1 MDAYDWISSLPDEI
15 LFHIISSLPFESSI
29 QTIFLSKRWRFL
41 WDSTL
46 LQHGSSQEVASAIS
60 AFLSNFNGQDPSKCT
75 RKFKFHFSNN
85 GSFLLAI
92 IAPKNK
98 LFLDFSSPSNHM
110 SNKLFNLET
119 ELNPKNLGTDPMGP
133 TSTCFI
139 KTLHLTSLTCLT
151 NEAASSILTTFHS
164 LETLKISNCDC
175 LQSLFIGSDTKLQN
189 LTIFDCLKLE
199 FVHIRCFKLQTFRY
213 RGNSPCFW
221 PEYHFNLVDAF
232 LDFRLGPVDNNSLI
246 SGCNF
251 DLMLL
256 TIKNVRVLTL
266 CKWTFQ
272 GLICKSLSRI
282 HAEFQF
288 YNLKEVWWID
298 NEYDSDALFCFLKL
312 CPCLEKL
319 FVTID
324 PKSYCVEKKI
334 SVPCYCIEAGRNTK
348 LGNLKVVK
356 LDGFTNQKDQ
366 IHLAQSL
373 GDLVTCEPMIF
384 ASSNGLCLKKKPNSH
399 HGHYFHACVDFK
411 DGNELY
417 CDKHLHMVL

>member
-119 ELNPKNLGTDPMGP
+119 ELNPKNL
-133 TSTCFI
+133 
-139 KTLHLTSLTCLT
+139 
-151 NEAASSILTTFHS
+151 
-164 LETLKISNCDC
+164 
-175 LQSLFIGSDTKLQN
+175 
-189 LTIFDCLKLE
+189 
-199 FVHIRCFKLQTFRY
+199 
-213 RGNSPCFW
+213 
-221 PEYHFNLVDAF
+221 EYHFNLVDAF